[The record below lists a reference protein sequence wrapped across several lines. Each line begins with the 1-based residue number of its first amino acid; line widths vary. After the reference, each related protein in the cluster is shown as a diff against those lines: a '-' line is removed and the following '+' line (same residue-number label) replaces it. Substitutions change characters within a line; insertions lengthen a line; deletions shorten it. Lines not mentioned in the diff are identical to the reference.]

1 MDFRKYVS
9 GDTAFERTNN
19 RLRVAEGTA
28 ATSWRKRRILLKNK
42 DDTLMIM
49 EVDVST
55 DVKSSQIPAHM
66 FVTDD
71 KYMLASYY
79 SNSGRVLLIFQ
90 IFRILE

>member
-1 MDFRKYVS
+1 
-9 GDTAFERTNN
+9 
-19 RLRVAEGTA
+19 
-28 ATSWRKRRILLKNK
+28 
-42 DDTLMIM
+42 MIM